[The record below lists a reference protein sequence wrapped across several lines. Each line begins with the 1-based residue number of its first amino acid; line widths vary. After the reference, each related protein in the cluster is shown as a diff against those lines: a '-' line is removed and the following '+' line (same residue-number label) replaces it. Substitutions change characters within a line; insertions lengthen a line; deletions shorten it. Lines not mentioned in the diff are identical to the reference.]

1 MSHCILYVF
10 DTCLIHVGRPHPF
23 SQSTV
28 YDTSEYGEN
37 EIWNTELPI
46 DFMTEEHQS
55 LIAEHCSKY
64 DNPKMPDLPTS
75 EESEE
80 ESSVSEDESVEGA
93 SESEASDD
101 DDEDYIETS
110 AKKRRKY

>member
-10 DTCLIHVGRPHPF
+10 DTCLIHAGRPHPF

-37 EIWNTELPI
+37 ETWNTELPI
-46 DFMTEEHQS
+46 DYMTEEHQR

-75 EESEE
+75 AE
-80 ESSVSEDESVEGA
+80 SEDEFIEES

-101 DDEDYIETS
+101 DDEDYIESS
-110 AKKRRKY
+110 AKRRKY